1 MHARRAPRLPTGLAL
16 AAVCAALLIAVACST
31 SSLDDADAT
40 TTTADTTTTTRPTTT
55 TTTSPPTTDTAPGAT
70 VAPPGPTT
78 ATPPQPG
85 EPCAL
90 GSFPD
95 CIDPELDGQGVYLV
109 GGAACMEA
117 FPNNPGLCADLDG
130 DGHAGY
136 PDTG

>member
-1 MHARRAPRLPTGLAL
+1 MLTRRAPRLSTAVASAL
-16 AAVCAALLIAVACST
+16 IGTALLIAVACST
-31 SSLDDADAT
+31 SSLDDEAT

-55 TTTSPPTTDTAPGAT
+55 TTSPPTTDPAPGAT

-95 CIDPELDGQGVYLV
+95 CIDPELDGQGVYLI